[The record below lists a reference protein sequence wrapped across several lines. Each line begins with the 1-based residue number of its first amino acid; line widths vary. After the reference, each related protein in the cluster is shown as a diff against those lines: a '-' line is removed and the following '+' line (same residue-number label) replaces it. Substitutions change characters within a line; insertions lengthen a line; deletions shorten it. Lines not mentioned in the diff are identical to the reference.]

1 MWYCAAFASSI
12 VYIRNAK
19 PKRHKQIASPSRA
32 CLSGRAAPTSIQADK
47 PSSLTCPSPLS
58 AHTSRLAPLARGT
71 ESGLR
76 GGAQRAT
83 KLPSL
88 HCRPYSSH
96 PHHRLTSSYK
106 SATIRAVLVYCCI
119 HTHLFLM
126 FSWYEIH
133 PPSPPP
139 PLLAG
144 FRGAGSAAVAAA
156 HRAASPWQDEH
167 VSNNDDAHRRW
178 P

>member
-1 MWYCAAFASSI
+1 MRSILPIEKSDHHASSI

-96 PHHRLTSSYK
+96 PHHRLTSSYNCRFVT
-106 SATIRAVLVYCCI
+106 SEQIYRIQILLRTRRPTASVCQPWLPATIRMRRMAAAPC
-119 HTHLFLM
+119 
-126 FSWYEIH
+126 
-133 PPSPPP
+133 
-139 PLLAG
+139 A
-144 FRGAGSAAVAAA
+144 RAAVSA
-156 HRAASPWQDEH
+156 
-167 VSNNDDAHRRW
+167 
-178 P
+178 

>member
-1 MWYCAAFASSI
+1 MRILPIEKSDHHASSI

-32 CLSGRAAPTSIQADK
+32 CLSGRVGAPRPQASRQALK
-47 PSSLTCPSPLS
+47 PNMPFPLTLS
-58 AHTSRLAPLARGT
+58 AQVYRLAPLARGT

-96 PHHRLTSSYK
+96 PHHRLTSSYNCRFVT
-106 SATIRAVLVYCCI
+106 SEQIYRIQILLRTRTPTASVCQPWFPATIRMRRMAAAPC
-119 HTHLFLM
+119 
-126 FSWYEIH
+126 
-133 PPSPPP
+133 
-139 PLLAG
+139 A
-144 FRGAGSAAVAAA
+144 RAAVSA
-156 HRAASPWQDEH
+156 
-167 VSNNDDAHRRW
+167 
-178 P
+178 